1 MLCLPLP
8 VQLAAP
14 SRVMGGETE
23 APALAGLWMW
33 EISLRRPRAVASA
46 LKPASLSR
54 TNLALR
60 WEFQAMAVPDLW
72 PWRPPG
78 APTAGWADR
87 EVAQASAAV
96 TALAAAFPAKVPAQE
111 RKVVVAVQTKWRA
124 VEFHLIRGPVAQAAA
139 QVVIRPCL
147 ELL

>member
-1 MLCLPLP
+1 
-8 VQLAAP
+8 
-14 SRVMGGETE
+14 
-23 APALAGLWMW
+23 ALAGLWKA
-33 EISLRRPRAVASA
+33 ETSARRPRAVASA
-46 LKPASLSR
+46 LKPALLSR
-54 TNLALR
+54 TNPAPR
-60 WEFQAMAVPDLW
+60 WEFPAMAVPDLW
-72 PWRPPG
+72 RCHPPA

-87 EVAQASAAV
+87 EVAQASVAAMG
-96 TALAAAFPAKVPAQE
+96 LAAAFPAKVPAQE

>member
-1 MLCLPLP
+1 MLCLPLL

-14 SRVMGGETE
+14 SRAMDGETE
-23 APALAGLWMW
+23 APALAGLWMS
-33 EISLRRPRAVASA
+33 ETSPRRPRAVASA
-46 LKPASLSR
+46 LKPASFSR
-54 TNLALR
+54 TNPALR

-72 PWRPPG
+72 RCHPPA